1 MFLISSLHNSVFNCR
16 CYISLC
22 NISPIRLFPEATLNN
37 KAISILAT
45 KQQPLSTDVSCT
57 CVLNGNFYSDFS
69 CIRFSENP
77 PYLSHLQIYVSHIL
91 QIELARGWERAGIR
105 LTKGPGRSFLA
116 AKIARFSS
124 GFRLGAVISGDAVN
138 PGNFLRVI
146 PNVRYRFTN
155 RLAFQ

>member
-1 MFLISSLHNSVFNCR
+1 MIESYLQIEAFMNSSNPVKKTH
-16 CYISLC
+16 Y
-22 NISPIRLFPEATLNN
+22 LN
-37 KAISILAT
+37 
-45 KQQPLSTDVSCT
+45 
-57 CVLNGNFYSDFS
+57 Y
-69 CIRFSENP
+69 
-77 PYLSHLQIYVSHIL
+77 LQIYVSHIL
-91 QIELARGWERAGIR
+91 QIQRARGWERAGIR